1 MKKSQLRNIIKE
13 SIKELMSEQPTTAF
27 DQKTSLIPTTGT
39 RVRFGK
45 CEGEYTGL
53 GPGVFYGGGL
63 PPREGACI
71 LGVNIQVGD
80 VFKIN
85 HKIGTTQLHPT
96 QGSYSISS
104 TSMVHGGGPF
114 FVLSTHGSCNW
125 DPTKSIADN
134 PVNDGNVFIGTGPH
148 DEVCTK
154 CCTALNRDFSSNMS
168 SPAYVHWAMGPGVAT
183 AGATAYPASGACI
196 QGCPRKLPDN
206 PNLGFKK
213 LPTIDRMKDL
223 AFQGKS
229 IHKPTIPEPHG
240 GGGGAPNFPDKPGP
254 FPK

>member
-1 MKKSQLRNIIKE
+1 MKKSELRKLIRE
-13 SIKELMSEQPTTAF
+13 SIKELMSEQLTTAF

-45 CEGEYTGL
+45 CEGEDNS
-53 GPGVFYGGGL
+53 VFYGSAISG
-63 PPREGACI
+63 REGACI
-71 LGVNIQVGD
+71 LGVNLQVGD

-85 HKIGTTQLHPT
+85 YDIGQQQLHPT

-104 TSMVHGGGPF
+104 TSMIHGGGPF
-114 FVLSTHGSCNW
+114 FVLSTHGPCNW

-134 PVNDGNVFIGTGPH
+134 PVNDGNVKIGTGPH
-148 DEVCTK
+148 NEACTK

-196 QGCPRKLPDN
+196 QGCPKKVPDN

-213 LPTIDRMKDL
+213 IDPTPAKPIIQKPDPTPANPEISRMQDL
-223 AFQGKS
+223 AFKGKR
-229 IHKPTIPEPHG
+229 
-240 GGGGAPNFPDKPGP
+240 
-254 FPK
+254 